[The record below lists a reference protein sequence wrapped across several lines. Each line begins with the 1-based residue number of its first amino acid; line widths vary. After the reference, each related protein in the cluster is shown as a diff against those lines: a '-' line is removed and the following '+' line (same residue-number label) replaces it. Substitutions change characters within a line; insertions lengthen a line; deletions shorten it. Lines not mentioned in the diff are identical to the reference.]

1 MVHPQDF
8 HRLFSAMQQY
18 YDDTYP
24 TAKEQKAFEKNLFA
38 KTHRDNG
45 EIIMLDG
52 FTIVYKSSVDLYFY
66 VMGSSNENGLILA
79 SVLNCLY
86 DSMNQ
91 ILRKS
96 VEKKTLLE
104 NLDIVFLAVDEICD
118 GGIILEADAT
128 SVVQRVATKSDDVPL
143 GEQTVAQVLQTAR
156 EQIKWSLLR

>member
-1 MVHPQDF
+1 
-8 HRLFSAMQQY
+8 MQQY